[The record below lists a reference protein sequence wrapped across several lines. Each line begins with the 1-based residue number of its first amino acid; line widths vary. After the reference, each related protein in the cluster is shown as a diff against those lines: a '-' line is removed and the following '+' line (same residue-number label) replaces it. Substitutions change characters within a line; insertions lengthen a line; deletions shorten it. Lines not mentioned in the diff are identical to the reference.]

1 MVSAYSVFTKIAQTG
16 HMELITLGPM
26 AIDPEGRLAPK
37 MAERPIEFIFDWR
50 GRRCSVDLGPHGL
63 AIETDAARIPSTADG
78 RDQRQSSFAEV
89 AALNPGLPEGWRLRL
104 LPDHRIRFEAD
115 VDLVPPT
122 NATDLVAAL
131 VRFVLALD
139 PYLDR
144 LEAAGAGWAVGRA
157 KT

>member
-1 MVSAYSVFTKIAQTG
+1 MHKRAG
-16 HMELITLGPM
+16 HVAEHRRQ
-26 AIDPEGRLAPK
+26 IDLLLVMP
-37 MAERPIEFIFDWR
+37 
-50 GRRCSVDLGPHGL
+50 
-63 AIETDAARIPSTADG
+63 TDCRA
-78 RDQRQSSFAEV
+78 
-89 AALNPGLPEGWRLRL
+89 RL